1 MGPSF
6 AFVTE
11 SSVGDTALCEPWLS
25 SERTVPRP
33 VLLLSPST
41 REAAWGQQLL
51 AGDTGGTA
59 DPRDPRDP
67 TRGTT
72 SAQLQLAADAA
83 ALGLV
88 THQAAGCEPPWPFHH
103 LYGSGLFI

>member
-59 DPRDPRDP
+59 DPPDPRETP
-67 TRGTT
+67 HVAPRLHNC
-72 SAQLQLAADAA
+72 SLL
-83 ALGLV
+83 LML
-88 THQAAGCEPPWPFHH
+88 
-103 LYGSGLFI
+103 LLSGW